1 MCISVERYC
10 GVRDSWRYPNGK
22 RCMNIAPLS
31 VGIAVCVAV
40 PAIPW
45 GMYTDAV
52 DVPYPGGRNA
62 TLTMC
67 INMMPDDLF
76 IFAMSYLLFFG
87 FILPLGVMS
96 ICYFLLIRHVRKRFN
111 KRLLTAGSSGRVL
124 HEPHYICE
132 LTRSVLRVSAFH
144 FICWTP
150 FWFFTFV
157 PPVIDYFELDYDDS
171 LSWVM
176 NARLV
181 ANLLP
186 YVNSSGNLEYS
197 KGLLI
202 VLKTSSTSSK
212 VNDPVLTVSL
222 SSFIFGK

>member
-31 VGIAVCVAV
+31 IGIAVCVAV

-52 DVPYPGGRNA
+52 DVPY
-62 TLTMC
+62 
-67 INMMPDDLF
+67 
-76 IFAMSYLLFFG
+76 
-87 FILPLGVMS
+87 
-96 ICYFLLIRHVRKRFN
+96 VR
-111 KRLLTAGSSGRVL
+111 SSGRVL

-171 LSWVM
+171 LSCHEKEWDCQVRDCGEGGKTNVLEDEIKRNFECLDIFRVM

-186 YVNSSGNLEYS
+186 YVNSSG
-197 KGLLI
+197 
-202 VLKTSSTSSK
+202 VLQ
-212 VNDPVLTVSL
+212 V
-222 SSFIFGK
+222 FY